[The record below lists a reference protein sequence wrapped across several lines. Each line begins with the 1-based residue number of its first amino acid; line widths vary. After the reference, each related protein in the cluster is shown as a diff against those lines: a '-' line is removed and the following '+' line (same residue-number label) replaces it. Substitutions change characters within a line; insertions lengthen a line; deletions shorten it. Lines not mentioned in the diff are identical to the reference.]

1 MDVATL
7 FVCAPMAVMLLT
19 AIVVSLRLRPV
30 AEQWQCWQDAASV
43 AMLFTLV
50 SAGLVMLASA
60 DTWRGFNA
68 LGLHVSP
75 LQAVIAILVQT
86 LGWVVGRFSRTYL
99 EGEPQQRQYI
109 VSLSMV
115 LTCVHLLLIADHWLS
130 LILAWSGI
138 GIFLKNM
145 LCFYQA
151 RPFALLASHK
161 KSVADMVADALLLA
175 AAGLSWLTVGSDS
188 ISALLS
194 HVSVHGHSVLTEGC
208 AVLLVAAVVLR
219 TALLPVHGWLIQ
231 VMEAPT
237 PVSALLHAGVVNL
250 SGYLL
255 IRFAPLFAQDTLAN
269 ALLLGIGV
277 LTCVFAA
284 LVMFTRI
291 SIKVRL
297 AWSTVAQM
305 GFMIVECALGLY
317 TFAALHLI
325 GHSIYK
331 AYAFLSAAEVVSHTR
346 RAHISGPTVFS
357 RWSFVWAPVISFSLV
372 WGTHALFAHGLG
384 APLWPQWWSVILAL
398 AWAPVLWWRAAS
410 ADPSANTGASRGLG
424 VLFGLLLTIVL
435 TALSAG
441 FHWLPLG
448 VVDQPHQPFAAE
460 VVVAMALLYL
470 FSVLIQVMPQRLHVL
485 HRWIYAGLYLDAFY
499 TRCILRMWPVS
510 WGKKSHGY
518 L

>member
-1 MDVATL
+1 MDVASM
-7 FVCAPMAVMLLT
+7 FVCAPMTVMLLT
-19 AIVVSLRLRPV
+19 AITVSLLRRPV
-30 AEQWQCWQDAASV
+30 ADVWSFWLDAASV
-43 AMLFTLV
+43 AFLFTVISLLLV
-50 SAGLVMLASA
+50 GVETA
-60 DTWRGFNA
+60 DTWRGLHA
-68 LGLHVSP
+68 LGLYVSP
-75 LQAVIAILVQT
+75 LQAVIAVLVQG
-86 LGWVVGRFSRTYL
+86 LGWTVGRFSRTYL

-109 VSLSMV
+109 ISLSMV
-115 LTCVHLLLIADHWLS
+115 LTCVQLLLVADHWFS

-145 LCFYQA
+145 LCFYEE

-161 KSVADMVADALLLA
+161 KTVADILADVLLVMAAVLA
-175 AAGLSWLTVGSDS
+175 WFSVGSGSLSD
-188 ISALLS
+188 LLS
-194 HVSVHGHSVLTEGC
+194 HVSQHGHTSMTEWC

-255 IRFAPLFAQDTLAN
+255 IRFAPLFAQETVAN
-269 ALLLGIGV
+269 TLLLSIG
-277 LTCVFAA
+277 LMTCVFAA

-331 AYAFLSAAEVVSHTR
+331 AHAFLSAAEVVTHTR
-346 RAHISGPTVFS
+346 VAQIAGPSVFS
-357 RWSFVWAPVISFSLV
+357 RWSFVWAPIITGGIVILV
-372 WGTHALFAHGLG
+372 EAACAHGLG
-384 APLWPQWWSVILAL
+384 HPLWPHWWSAVLAL
-398 AWAPVLWWRAAS
+398 AWAPVLWWRS
-410 ADPSANTGASRGLG
+410 ADSSESSGRIQGLMFGLG
-424 VLFGLLLTIVL
+424 LTAVL
-435 TALSAG
+435 TAVSAA
-441 FHWLPLG
+441 FHLLPLG
-448 VVDQPHQPFAAE
+448 VVDQPRQVFASE
-460 VVVAMALLYL
+460 VVLAMAVLYL
-470 FSVLIQVMPQRLHVL
+470 FSVLIQVMPQRLRVL

-499 TRCILRMWPVS
+499 TRCILRVWPVS
-510 WGKKSHGY
+510 WGKHTHGY
-518 L
+518 V